1 LHIAFKEK
9 SAAQNPERLYCETG
23 LIAYLAVCVI
33 AFTGLM
39 FVEIPALYQLFNVVP
54 AAAPAL
60 WKF

>member
-1 LHIAFKEK
+1 MRRA
-9 SAAQNPERLYCETG
+9 SPERLYRERG
-23 LIAYLAVCVI
+23 LMAYLAVCVL

-54 AAAPAL
+54 AATPSL